1 MALNKSVCLH
11 FSEDDYE
18 HLREIA
24 ERAGKSFGEWSREV
38 LLEQLNGGG
47 QKKTNGA
54 EAIEVALE
62 AVLAQGKSTARLM
75 ADLFNASSQGKLGP
89 EVIKNLWERHRVL
102 QEKDAEESLRQA
114 VAWKKEVP

>member
-24 ERAGKSFGEWSREV
+24 ELAGKSFGEWSREV
-38 LLEQLNGGG
+38 LLEQLNGAG

-54 EAIEVALE
+54 EPIEVALE
-62 AVLAQGKSTARLM
+62 GLLAQARATARLM

-89 EVIKNLWERHRVL
+89 EVIRSLWDRHKVL
-102 QEKDAEESLRQA
+102 QEKDAEEILRQA
-114 VAWKKEVP
+114 VAWKKEVV